1 MKNLLAEMCK
11 RFKYLESLEKT
22 PDNESRLNEIT
33 LAIVRV
39 QQILLKRQPRDID
52 VRRKYIESGID
63 DNAYNWYIW
72 KMAFDLGWE
81 YRGKR
86 EEKQ

>member
-52 VRRKYIESGID
+52 VR
-63 DNAYNWYIW
+63 
-72 KMAFDLGWE
+72 
-81 YRGKR
+81 
-86 EEKQ
+86 